1 MGLGFFCQSKVV
13 FFIDGFNL
21 YHALNHFA
29 GGSDHFRYHKY
40 KWNSLRKLANCYVTK
55 KDSIEEIL
63 YFTTIAKWDAGKM
76 ARHKLY
82 IRAQENEGVK
92 VVYGKFKRKEKKCT
106 VCQKYFWTREEKQTD
121 VNIAVFLF
129 QLAIEDRYEKA
140 IIISGD
146 TDLIPAV
153 NGIHSSFPGKEIG
166 VVVPIGRS
174 SEAFKQQTDF
184 HHKMK
189 ETHLA
194 SSRFDDTITL
204 RDSTTLTCP
213 PNWK

>member
-1 MGLGFFCQSKVV
+1 MSKVV

-63 YFTTIAKWDAGKM
+63 YFTTLAKWDAGKM

-129 QLAIEDRYEKA
+129 QLAIEDINPSHKIGLKHIPDR
-140 IIISGD
+140 S
-146 TDLIPAV
+146 LLSVPVVCFLPLPSPAV
-153 NGIHSSFPGKEIG
+153 GVLVDSLCLSFP
-166 VVVPIGRS
+166 S
-174 SEAFKQQTDF
+174 SA
-184 HHKMK
+184 
-189 ETHLA
+189 
-194 SSRFDDTITL
+194 
-204 RDSTTLTCP
+204 
-213 PNWK
+213 N